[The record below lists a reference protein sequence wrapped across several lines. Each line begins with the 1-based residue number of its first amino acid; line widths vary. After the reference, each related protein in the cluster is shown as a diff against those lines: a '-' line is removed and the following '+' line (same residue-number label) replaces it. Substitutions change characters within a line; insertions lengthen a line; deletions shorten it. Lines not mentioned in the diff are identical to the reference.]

1 MHLRDRQRFTELMQL
16 KGISQRAL
24 AQKAHVTQPF
34 ISLVMQGQRGVRPET
49 AWRIA
54 TSLGVRVEELF
65 VHRAGMGIGT
75 AGHPMPALN
84 SAATHSRGA
93 RTGVTGEQCSGAR
106 LGRGCSHE
114 RRAMTRIDHCAATAC
129 R

>member
-1 MHLRDRQRFTELMQL
+1 MQL

-24 AQKAHVTQPF
+24 AQKSHVTQPF

-54 TSLGVRVEELF
+54 TALGVLTEELF
-65 VHRAGMGIGT
+65 VRRVGMGIGT
-75 AGHPMPALN
+75 AGHVATLN
-84 SAATHSRGA
+84 STTPHSRAVGA
-93 RTGVTGEQCSGAR
+93 VGEQHPGTH
-106 LGRGCSHE
+106 LGRG
-114 RRAMTRIDHCAATAC
+114 RPRDRQGMTRIGHRVTAAY